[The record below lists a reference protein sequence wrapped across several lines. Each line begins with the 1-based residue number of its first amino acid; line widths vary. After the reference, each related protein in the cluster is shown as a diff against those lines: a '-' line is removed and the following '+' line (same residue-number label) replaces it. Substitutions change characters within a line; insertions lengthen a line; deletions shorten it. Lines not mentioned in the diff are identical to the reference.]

1 MTDSYGW
8 FVPLDPGR
16 PFLLMI
22 AEAVRSSSRHAADW
36 PATSAKRCRGLYSS

>member
-8 FVPLDPGR
+8 FVPAWILGA

-22 AEAVRSSSRHAADW
+22 VEAFRASRHV
-36 PATSAKRCRGLYSS
+36 R

>member
-8 FVPLDPGR
+8 FVPAWILGA

-22 AEAVRSSSRHAADW
+22 AEAVRSSNRHV
-36 PATSAKRCRGLYSS
+36 R